1 MSLLL
6 KKLDQASEDEKK
18 EGTPEAEATTAAAPG
33 AAPAPVQG
41 APAATPPPT
50 PTSPPVAAPA
60 PMAAAP
66 APGATPAPTP
76 ASAPAPMA
84 AAPAPGAA
92 PTSPPASAPAPMAA
106 AAPPPPPPAMNAPAP
121 DAASIR
127 EDIPEAPLPH
137 EMGDEDEAGDEDRER
152 KLVSAARVFG
162 ASEGESGG
170 GALRAVLALVFVV
183 VLGGGGYF
191 ALETSGINVRV
202 LLGLEEPIVVVPPAA
217 PPAVLAAAS
226 SEGAALLPR
235 PAIDVQAE
243 IDFAALS
250 LPQAGSTPGLSE
262 EDNRAQL
269 REQIAIITGYGISS
283 EDEDLGLSEEER
295 SLIEQEEA
303 EAAAAERQSL
313 EQLAASLPTDAGA
326 SREMR
331 QRIESRT
338 PSDNLLEIVRHNKGE
353 VSEVSEVEVAQ
364 AGGGDNA
371 EAGGG
376 EEAAGESESA
386 PAPEVKVD
394 TSKRN
399 EERRK
404 VLNRASKLYASARY
418 AEAEAAYKNVLRD
431 APANLDALRGVA
443 LVATATRRY
452 KLAASSYLKILS
464 YYPKDPFAIA
474 ELTSLGSG
482 DLDPF
487 EVERILK
494 DLLGE
499 SPAIDG
505 RLYFSLGNVYA
516 GQSRWTEAQKAYFD
530 ALANENNP
538 DYAYN
543 LAVTLDY
550 LNKPQLAVRY
560 YKEALHLAK
569 GVANV
574 GFDSGE
580 VESRISAL
588 DS

>member
-1 MSLLL
+1 M
-6 KKLDQASEDEKK
+6 D
-18 EGTPEAEATTAAAPG
+18 
-33 AAPAPVQG
+33 
-41 APAATPPPT
+41 
-50 PTSPPVAAPA
+50 
-60 PMAAAP
+60 
-66 APGATPAPTP
+66 
-76 ASAPAPMA
+76 
-84 AAPAPGAA
+84 
-92 PTSPPASAPAPMAA
+92 
-106 AAPPPPPPAMNAPAP
+106 APAP
-121 DAASIR
+121 DATPIG
-127 EDIPEAPLPH
+127 EDIPEAPSPD
-137 EMGDEDEAGDEDRER
+137 EMGDEGEGEGRER

-170 GALRAVLALVFVV
+170 GTLRAVLALVFVV

-191 ALETSGINVRV
+191 ALEASGVNVRA
-202 LLGLEEPIVVVPPAA
+202 LIGLEDELVVVPPPA
-217 PPAVLAAAS
+217 PPAALAAAS

-250 LPQAGSTPGLSE
+250 LPQGGGAPGLTE
-262 EDNRAQL
+262 EDSRAQL

-283 EDEDLGLSEEER
+283 EEEDFGLSEEEQ
-295 SLIEQEEA
+295 SLIEQEEQ

-313 EQLAASLPTDAGA
+313 EQLAASAPIDAEA
-326 SREMR
+326 SREFR
-331 QRIESRT
+331 QRIEART

-364 AGGGDNA
+364 ADGGEAGA
-371 EAGGG
+371 EAES
-376 EEAAGESESA
+376 EEAEGEGAA
-386 PAPEVKVD
+386 PAPQVKVD

-404 VLNRASKLYASARY
+404 ILNRATKLYASGRY
-418 AEAEAAYKNVLRD
+418 AEAEAAYKNILRD

-452 KLAASSYLKILS
+452 KLAASSYLKILG

-474 ELTSLGSG
+474 ELTSLGGG

-494 DLLGE
+494 DLLGAN
-499 SPAIDG
+499 PDIDG

-516 GQSRWTEAQKAYFD
+516 GQSRWLEAQKAYFD
-530 ALANENNP
+530 ALANESNP

-543 LAVTLDY
+543 LAVTLDF

-580 VESRISAL
+580 VESRIDAL

>member
-1 MSLLL
+1 M
-6 KKLDQASEDEKK
+6 D
-18 EGTPEAEATTAAAPG
+18 
-33 AAPAPVQG
+33 
-41 APAATPPPT
+41 
-50 PTSPPVAAPA
+50 
-60 PMAAAP
+60 
-66 APGATPAPTP
+66 
-76 ASAPAPMA
+76 
-84 AAPAPGAA
+84 
-92 PTSPPASAPAPMAA
+92 
-106 AAPPPPPPAMNAPAP
+106 APAP
-121 DAASIR
+121 DATPV
-127 EDIPEAPLPH
+127 EDIPEAPSPD
-137 EMGDEDEAGDEDRER
+137 EMGDDEGGDDEGRER

-162 ASEGESGG
+162 ASEGERGG
-170 GALRAVLALVFVV
+170 GTLRAVLALVFVV

-191 ALETSGINVRV
+191 ALEASGVNVRA
-202 LLGLEEPIVVVPPAA
+202 LIGLEDAVVVVPPAA
-217 PPAVLAAAS
+217 APAALAAAS

-250 LPQAGSTPGLSE
+250 LPQAGGQGLTE
-262 EDNRAQL
+262 EDSRAQL
-269 REQIAIITGYGISS
+269 REQIAIITGYGISTEE
-283 EDEDLGLSEEER
+283 EDFGLSEEEQ
-295 SLIEQEEA
+295 SLIEQEEQ

-313 EQLAASLPTDAGA
+313 EQLAASAPIDAEA
-326 SREMR
+326 SREFR

-338 PSDNLLEIVRHNKGE
+338 PSDNLLEIVKRDKGE

-364 AGGGDNA
+364 ADGGEA
-371 EAGGG
+371 EAEASES
-376 EEAAGESESA
+376 EEAAEGEGEA

-404 VLNRASKLYASARY
+404 ILNRATKLYASGRY
-418 AEAEAAYKNVLRD
+418 AEAEAAYKNILRD

-452 KLAASSYLKILS
+452 KLAASSYLKILG

-474 ELTSLGSG
+474 ELTSLGG
-482 DLDPF
+482 GELDPF

-494 DLLGE
+494 NLLGE
-499 SPAIDG
+499 NPAIDG

-516 GQSRWTEAQKAYFD
+516 GQSRWLEAQKAYFD
-530 ALANENNP
+530 ALANESNP

-543 LAVTLDY
+543 LAVTLDF

-569 GVANV
+569 SVANV
-574 GFDSGE
+574 GFDTGE
-580 VESRISAL
+580 VESRIDAL

>member
-1 MSLLL
+1 M
-6 KKLDQASEDEKK
+6 D
-18 EGTPEAEATTAAAPG
+18 
-33 AAPAPVQG
+33 
-41 APAATPPPT
+41 
-50 PTSPPVAAPA
+50 
-60 PMAAAP
+60 
-66 APGATPAPTP
+66 
-76 ASAPAPMA
+76 
-84 AAPAPGAA
+84 
-92 PTSPPASAPAPMAA
+92 
-106 AAPPPPPPAMNAPAP
+106 APAP
-121 DAASIR
+121 DATPIG
-127 EDIPEAPLPH
+127 EDIPEAPSPD
-137 EMGDEDEAGDEDRER
+137 EMGDEGEGGGRER

-170 GALRAVLALVFVV
+170 GTLRAVLALVFVV

-191 ALETSGINVRV
+191 ALEASGVNVRA
-202 LLGLEEPIVVVPPAA
+202 LIGLEDELVVVPPPA
-217 PPAVLAAAS
+217 PPAALAAAS

-250 LPQAGSTPGLSE
+250 LPQGGGAPGLTEQDS
-262 EDNRAQL
+262 RAQL

-283 EDEDLGLSEEER
+283 TEEDDFGLSEEEQ
-295 SLIEQEEA
+295 SLIEQEEQ

-313 EQLAASLPTDAGA
+313 EQLAASAPIDAEA
-326 SREMR
+326 SREFR
-331 QRIESRT
+331 QRIEART
-338 PSDNLLEIVRHNKGE
+338 PSDNLLEIVRREKGE

-364 AGGGDNA
+364 ADGGEAGA
-371 EAGGG
+371 EA
-376 EEAAGESESA
+376 ESEEETEGEGEA

-404 VLNRASKLYASARY
+404 ILNRATKLYASGRY
-418 AEAEAAYKNVLRD
+418 AEAEAAYKNILRD

-452 KLAASSYLKILS
+452 KLAASSYLKILG

-474 ELTSLGSG
+474 ELTSLGGG

-494 DLLGE
+494 DLLGAN
-499 SPAIDG
+499 PDIDG

-516 GQSRWTEAQKAYFD
+516 GQSRWLEAQKAYFD
-530 ALANENNP
+530 ALANESNP

-543 LAVTLDY
+543 LAVTLDF

-580 VESRISAL
+580 VESRIDAL

>member
-18 EGTPEAEATTAAAPG
+18 QATPEAEAATAAAP
-33 AAPAPVQG
+33 APGQG
-41 APAATPPPT
+41 APAATPTPPPT
-50 PTSPPVAAPA
+50 
-60 PMAAAP
+60 
-66 APGATPAPTP
+66 ATP
-76 ASAPAPMA
+76 
-84 AAPAPGAA
+84 
-92 PTSPPASAPAPMAA
+92 PPASAPAPMASAAAPGVTPPPTATPSPATPPPVAPSA
-106 AAPPPPPPAMNAPAP
+106 AAPPPPPAMDAPAP
-121 DAASIR
+121 DATPIE
-127 EDIPEAPLPH
+127 EDIPEAPSPD
-137 EMGDEDEAGDEDRER
+137 EMGDEGEGGGGRER

-191 ALETSGINVRV
+191 ALEASGVNVRA
-202 LLGLEEPIVVVPPAA
+202 LIGLEDELVVVPPPA
-217 PPAVLAAAS
+217 PPAALAAAS

-250 LPQAGSTPGLSE
+250 LPQGGGAPGLTE
-262 EDNRAQL
+262 EDSRAQL

-283 EDEDLGLSEEER
+283 EEEDFGLSEEEQ
-295 SLIEQEEA
+295 SLIEQEEQ

-313 EQLAASLPTDAGA
+313 EQLAASAPIDAGA
-326 SREMR
+326 SREVR
-331 QRIESRT
+331 QRIEART
-338 PSDNLLEIVRHNKGE
+338 PSDNLLEIVRREKGE

-364 AGGGDNA
+364 ADGG
-371 EAGGG
+371 EAGD
-376 EEAAGESESA
+376 EAESEAAEGEGEA

-404 VLNRASKLYASARY
+404 ILNRATKLYASGRY
-418 AEAEAAYKNVLRD
+418 AEAEAAYKNILRD

-452 KLAASSYLKILS
+452 KLAASSYLKILG

-474 ELTSLGSG
+474 ELTSLGGG

-494 DLLGE
+494 DLLGAN
-499 SPAIDG
+499 PDIDG

-516 GQSRWTEAQKAYFD
+516 GQSRWLEAQKAYFD
-530 ALANENNP
+530 ALANESNP

-543 LAVTLDY
+543 LAVTLDF

-580 VESRISAL
+580 VESRIDAL